1 MCICRIISADVVG
14 PGNKTLASPGG
25 DYTLSLENKIRRL
38 ENEID
43 NMKLNNA
50 VDKDLKWYM

>member
-1 MCICRIISADVVG
+1 
-14 PGNKTLASPGG
+14 
-25 DYTLSLENKIRRL
+25 LENKIRRL
-38 ENEID
+38 ENEIE

>member
-1 MCICRIISADVVG
+1 MCICRMGSTDMSE
-14 PGNKTLASPGG
+14 PKNKTLASPCG
-25 DYTLSLENKIRRL
+25 DYNLQLENKIRRL
-38 ENEID
+38 ENEIE